1 MGDNTIAVHCL
12 VRGTAGWRLQHEMH
26 PLISPCNRMGV
37 VDSGKGSS
45 RVVFIKEA
53 GVGSGRR
60 KFPGVGR
67 KPLSDLWSLQL
78 PGDS

>member
-1 MGDNTIAVHCL
+1 MGDNKITARWGVQQGEGFS
-12 VRGTAGWRLQHEMH
+12 RGTH
-26 PLISPCNRMGV
+26 PPISQYNGVGV

-53 GVGSGRR
+53 GAGSGRR

>member
-1 MGDNTIAVHCL
+1 MKAS
-12 VRGTAGWRLQHEMH
+12 AGEPIP
-26 PLISPCNRMGV
+26 PLASGVEWGV

-67 KPLSDLWSLQL
+67 KPLSDLWSLKL